1 MEDYID
7 FFVEVEGRTLV
18 AVLTWDF
25 DNWCLDG
32 YYSVKGTDLSADYIF
47 NKIHETWITLEI
59 GKRITIHSQTN
70 LLRSVQMKKLKYIL
84 KSGTNLIK

>member
-32 YYSVKGTDLSADYIF
+32 YYSVKGTDLSSDYILS
-47 NKIHETWITLEI
+47 KIHGNMDNLRDWEENKHPFPNEFARECTDDEI
-59 GKRITIHSQTN
+59 EVHFKEW
-70 LLRSVQMKKLKYIL
+70 YAAD
-84 KSGTNLIK
+84 